1 MNSSPYICLALGAL
15 LSLTGCETVSKETS
29 DGRPMPP
36 RARVPQTAPEGVAV
50 NAMSVLYAPKP
61 TDSDANGRPDRL
73 SIELYLFARP
83 YPTPVWR
90 EGTLNVAA
98 YRMGTAGSPTAP
110 GDHPIHV
117 WSIPTRDLDLGRFRS
132 LIGEGYRFQVSLLD
146 DGGNDRIEGTA
157 IDFVTWFRPSSGA
170 TVIWS
175 DGVRSIAF
183 EPMASGEVRQ

>member
-1 MNSSPYICLALGAL
+1 
-15 LSLTGCETVSKETS
+15 
-29 DGRPMPP
+29 
-36 RARVPQTAPEGVAV
+36 
-50 NAMSVLYAPKP
+50 MSVLYAPKP

-83 YPTPVWR
+83 YPTPIWR

-98 YRMGTAGSPTAP
+98 YRMGTAGSATAP
-110 GDHPIHV
+110 GDRPIHV

-146 DGGNDRIEGTA
+146 DGGNDRIDGTA

-170 TVIWS
+170 APIWS

>member
-1 MNSSPYICLALGAL
+1 
-15 LSLTGCETVSKETS
+15 
-29 DGRPMPP
+29 MPP

-83 YPTPVWR
+83 DPTPIWR

-98 YRMGTAGSPTAP
+98 YRMGTAGSATAP
-110 GDHPIHV
+110 GDHPMHV

-146 DGGNDRIEGTA
+146 DGGNDLIDGTA

-170 TVIWS
+170 APIWS

>member
-1 MNSSPYICLALGAL
+1 
-15 LSLTGCETVSKETS
+15 
-29 DGRPMPP
+29 MPP

-157 IDFVTWFRPSSGA
+157 LDFVTWFRPSSGA

>member
-1 MNSSPYICLALGAL
+1 
-15 LSLTGCETVSKETS
+15 
-29 DGRPMPP
+29 MPP

-83 YPTPVWR
+83 YPTPIWR

-98 YRMGTAGSPTAP
+98 YRMGTAGSATAP
-110 GDHPIHV
+110 GDHPMHV

-146 DGGNDRIEGTA
+146 DGGNDLIDGTA

-170 TVIWS
+170 APIWS

>member
-1 MNSSPYICLALGAL
+1 MNPSTPMCIALCLLCAV
-15 LSLTGCETVSKETS
+15 TGCETVTTETS

-36 RARVPQTAPEGVAV
+36 RARVPQSAPEGAPV

-83 YPTPVWR
+83 YPTPIWR

-98 YRMGTAGSPTAP
+98 YRMGTAGSPSTP
-110 GDHPIHV
+110 GDHPLHV

-146 DGGNDRIEGTA
+146 DGGKDLIEGNA

-170 TVIWS
+170 SPIWS

-183 EPMASGEVRQ
+183 EPMASGEVR

>member
-1 MNSSPYICLALGAL
+1 MNYSSPICFALG
-15 LSLTGCETVSKETS
+15 LTLGVAGCETVSKETS

-36 RARVPQTAPEGVAV
+36 HARVPQTAPEGVPI
-50 NAMSVLYAPKP
+50 NAISALYAPKP
-61 TDSDANGRPDRL
+61 TDGDANGRPDRL

-98 YRMGTAGSPTAP
+98 YRMGTAGSPSAP

-146 DGGNDRIEGTA
+146 DGGNDHIDGTA
-157 IDFVTWFRPSSGA
+157 LDFVTWFRPASGA
-170 TVIWS
+170 APIWS

-183 EPMASGEVRQ
+183 EPMASGEVR

>member
-1 MNSSPYICLALGAL
+1 
-15 LSLTGCETVSKETS
+15 
-29 DGRPMPP
+29 
-36 RARVPQTAPEGVAV
+36 
-50 NAMSVLYAPKP
+50 
-61 TDSDANGRPDRL
+61 
-73 SIELYLFARP
+73 
-83 YPTPVWR
+83 
-90 EGTLNVAA
+90 
-98 YRMGTAGSPTAP
+98 MGTAGSATAP

-146 DGGNDRIEGTA
+146 DGGNDLINGTA

-170 TVIWS
+170 APIWS